1 MEGGTG
7 RETQEKEIYVYLK
20 LINIVVQQKS
30 TQHCKAIISQFKI
43 TEKKTFKKLISIV
56 GEIINCWRILCQ
68 GVR

>member
-30 TQHCKAIISQFKI
+30 TQYGKAIISQFKI
-43 TEKKTFKKLISIV
+43 TLKKNI
-56 GEIINCWRILCQ
+56 
-68 GVR
+68 